1 METELL
7 NQITHLVISLV
18 IVLQIT
24 PWTMILLG
32 LLAKW
37 YIEKM
42 PHSSGP
48 AAAARKKE
56 GGDYSERDQPERLHR
71 R

>member
-24 PWTMILLG
+24 PWVLLLLG
-32 LLAKW
+32 FFIMRHLDRRGQNHAPS
-37 YIEKM
+37 IT
-42 PHSSGP
+42 
-48 AAAARKKE
+48 ARTT
-56 GGDYSERDQPERLHR
+56 ERR
-71 R
+71 

>member
-24 PWTMILLG
+24 PWVLLLLG
-32 LLAKW
+32 FFIMRHLERRNQNHTPSISATRTA
-37 YIEKM
+37 ERR
-42 PHSSGP
+42 GD
-48 AAAARKKE
+48 AR
-56 GGDYSERDQPERLHR
+56 
-71 R
+71 

>member
-24 PWTMILLG
+24 PWVLLLLG
-32 LLAKW
+32 FFIMRHLDRRSQTHT
-37 YIEKM
+37 
-42 PHSSGP
+42 PN
-48 AAAARKKE
+48 AANRTT
-56 GGDYSERDQPERLHR
+56 ERR
-71 R
+71 